1 MQCYIHQYSKLHTY
15 KTLFLG
21 FLCLS
26 LSSFS
31 LFYLLQLYDKS
42 EGKQVTQNNYGVF
55 SVSLINERKG
65 VFYSLTNHT
74 NVFLG
79 HSLQTIEI
87 KKINKQ
93 MGPIKLISFCE
104 AKKTINKMVTTYR
117 MGENICKRCNRQ
129 GLNFQHIQTAHTTQ
143 Q

>member
-1 MQCYIHQYSKLHTY
+1 M
-15 KTLFLG
+15 
-21 FLCLS
+21 
-26 LSSFS
+26 
-31 LFYLLQLYDKS
+31 FYLLQLYDKS

-79 HSLQTIEI
+79 HSLQAIEI

-117 MGENICKRCNRQ
+117 MGENICK
-129 GLNFQHIQTAHTTQ
+129 
-143 Q
+143 